1 VTIYWPLLNLAP
13 DYEMS
18 DQARDGADLKHL
30 LVVLDDDAAARNSL
44 VFLLT
49 VEGYEVRSYSSPME
63 LLNDANLPAFHCL
76 IVDFHMPDMNG
87 LDVVARLR
95 ERSHCPAAI
104 LVTSQPNAAI
114 LERATKL
121 DVPVLIKPLHGNE
134 LVDCIRRKKPAQ

>member
-1 VTIYWPLLNLAP
+1 
-13 DYEMS
+13 MS
-18 DQARDGADLKHL
+18 DQARDGGDLKHL
-30 LVVLDDDAAARNSL
+30 LVVLDDDVAARNSL

-95 ERSHCPAAI
+95 ERSRCPTAI
-104 LVTSQPNAAI
+104 LVTSQPAAAI
-114 LERATKL
+114 LERANKL
-121 DVPVLIKPLHGNE
+121 DVPVLVKPLHGNE
-134 LVDCIRRKKPAQ
+134 LVDFIRRKKPAQ

>member
-1 VTIYWPLLNLAP
+1 
-13 DYEMS
+13 MS
-18 DQARDGADLKHL
+18 DQARDGAKLKHL
-30 LVVLDDDAAARNSL
+30 LVVLDDDVAARNSL
-44 VFLLT
+44 VFLPT

-76 IVDFHMPDMNG
+76 IVDFHMPDMYG

-104 LVTSQPNAAI
+104 LVTSRPNAAI
-114 LERATKL
+114 LEHATKL
-121 DVPVLIKPLHGNE
+121 DVPFLIKPSHGNE

>member
-1 VTIYWPLLNLAP
+1 
-13 DYEMS
+13 MS
-18 DQARDGADLKHL
+18 DQARDGADLKYL

-63 LLNDANLPAFHCL
+63 LLNDANLPPFHCL

-104 LVTSQPNAAI
+104 LVTSQPSAAI
-114 LERATKL
+114 LERATNL
-121 DVPVLIKPLHGNE
+121 DVPVLVKPLHGNE
-134 LVDCIRRKKPAQ
+134 LADCIRRKKPVQ